1 MNNYNIPKLLTFIG
15 ILPFIVITAGLW
27 LDMGDRSMWGAALV
41 SYAVMILSFIGGI
54 HWGLALTSTQTGTAR
69 KMMFIESSVFV
80 FAGWV
85 VALSPIILPYKLI
98 GLMILYG
105 NIWVADKLYARRLS
119 LPEWFL
125 QARSVST
132 IIVMLCLVLAAGATI

>member
-1 MNNYNIPKLLTFIG
+1 MKNYNIPKLITALG
-15 ILPFIVITAGLW
+15 ILPFILITLALW
-27 LDMGDRSMWGAALV
+27 LKVGDRAMCGAALV
-41 SYAVMILSFIGGI
+41 SYAVMILSFVGGI

-69 KMMFIESSVFV
+69 TMMFVESSVFV

-105 NIWVADKLYARRLS
+105 NIWVADKLYARKLT

-125 QARSVST
+125 PIRTTST
-132 IIVMLCLVLAAGATI
+132 LIVMLCLVLAAGATI

>member
-1 MNNYNIPKLLTFIG
+1 MKNYNIPKLIAALG
-15 ILPFIVITAGLW
+15 ILPFILITLGLW
-27 LDMGDRSMWGAALV
+27 LKIGDLSMCGAALV
-41 SYAVMILSFIGGI
+41 SYAVMILSFVGGI

-69 KMMFIESSVFV
+69 TMMFVESSVFV

-105 NIWVADKLYARRLS
+105 NIWIVDKIYERRLA

-125 QARSVST
+125 PTRSIST
-132 IIVMLCLVLAAGATI
+132 VVVMVCLVLAAGATI